1 MKRRELLLA
10 VFGDPVAHSLS
21 PAMHGAALA
30 AMGRPGRYL
39 RFRVPAR
46 SLAAA
51 LRGAAALGFRG
62 INLTIPLKEAA
73 LGCVDVLTPV
83 ARKAGAVNTV
93 TIEGARL
100 TGHSTDGEGFL
111 RSLADAWPAFGL
123 RGRRVIVCG
132 AGGAA
137 RSVLF
142 ALAGAGAAELVV
154 VNRSARRA
162 ARLARRVAAATGV
175 RTVTASPRSPA
186 VWRALTAR
194 AGLLVN
200 ATPLGM
206 HGEMA
211 APAGALRPALRVC
224 DLIYAPPVTPLL
236 AAARRIG
243 APAVNG
249 EGMLVHQ
256 GALALTRWTGRPAPV
271 AVMRRALRRALAQR
285 AGLLTRGRLKPG
297 ARSRP

>member
-1 MKRRELLLA
+1 VSRRELLLA

-21 PAMHGAALA
+21 PAMHGAALRA
-30 AMGRPGRYL
+30 LKLPGRYL
-39 RFRVPAR
+39 RIRVPPAR
-46 SLAAA
+46 LAAA

-73 LGCVDVLTPV
+73 LGCMDRLTPV
-83 ARKAGAVNTV
+83 ARLAGAVNTV

-100 TGHSTDGEGFL
+100 VGHSTDGEGFL
-111 RSLADAWPAFGL
+111 RSLGEAWPHFTL
-123 RGRRVIVCG
+123 RGRRVAVCG

-142 ALAGAGAAELVV
+142 ALAGAGLAEVVV
-154 VNRSARRA
+154 VNRSAARG

-175 RTVTASPRSPA
+175 RTRLASPGS
-186 VWRALTAR
+186 VTSWRALLAPVD
-194 AGLLVN
+194 LLVN

-206 HGEMA
+206 HGEMPL
-211 APAGALRPALRVC
+211 PARALRRTLRVC
-224 DLIYAPPVTPLL
+224 DLVYVPPVTPLL
-236 AAARRIG
+236 AAARRVG

-256 GALALTRWTGRPAPV
+256 GALALTRWTGRRAPV
-271 AVMRRALRRALAQR
+271 AVMRRALRRALARR
-285 AGLLTRGRLKPG
+285 AGESSPRRGRET
-297 ARSRP
+297 